1 MRISRAEEGGF
12 TLDFDESTD
21 EYAIFDEYLTAL
33 EQETYG
39 IGYKQGQQDAKN
51 GVWL

>member
-1 MRISRAEEGGF
+1 MRISRAEEGGINI
-12 TLDFDESTD
+12 ESTD

-33 EQETYG
+33 EQEAYG
-39 IGYKQGQQDAKN
+39 VGYKQGQQDARE